1 MKRSREQIMEDILK
15 VCGEPVSVTKVV
27 YQCNLNFH
35 TVRIHL
41 ERLID
46 AGLLDVSGTD
56 QISYKTTAEGMKALE
71 HINAFR
77 TLLMPA
83 AKSLDKLVSAEG
95 F

>member
-1 MKRSREQIMEDILK
+1 MKRSREQIMEEILK
-15 VCGEPVSVTKVV
+15 VCKEPASVTKIV
-27 YQCNLNFH
+27 YQCNLNFY

-41 ERLID
+41 ERLTG

-56 QISYKTTAEGMKALE
+56 QISYKTTTAGMKALK

-83 AKSLDKLVSAEG
+83 GKSQDKLVSTEG
-95 F
+95 L